1 MSLLRIRRL
10 RPQPPRGFPFAIVLQ
25 MIQELGQ
32 RDSMRRVI
40 GAVRLGQLGLI
51 DPTRTERGND
61 GCALSYARVQGSP
74 RPLIAFAVQRLHGRD
89 CRRGYQRQRFDRGAE
104 LLVRWSW

>member
-10 RPQPPRGFPFAIVLQ
+10 RPQPPRGFPFALVLQ

-51 DPTRTERGND
+51 DPTLTERGND

-74 RPLIAFAVQRLHGRD
+74 RPLIAFAVHRLHGID
-89 CRRGYQRQRFDRGAE
+89 LRRVYEPQRIDRETE
-104 LLVRWSW
+104 LLV